1 MSEIT
6 RTFIG
11 DDIDGGG
18 RVTIEHFPSYGEV
31 VIRIDGRAIAAVD
44 SSEFFSTFEVKA

>member
-11 DDIDGGG
+11 DDIEGGG
-18 RVTIEHFPSYGEV
+18 RVTIEHFPNYGEV
-31 VIRIDGRAIAAVD
+31 VIRIDGRAVAAVG
-44 SSEFFSTFEVKA
+44 SSEFFAAFEVK